1 MIDISPSNFDYSLC
15 FIQPNILPDVPRI
28 QCLVS
33 ACFRVCESPLGIS
46 LEAPENTQANTMVPM
61 FGTHTH
67 THPHH
72 KHMHTAAI
80 KYPLLNYMWHTVL
93 YSFQVLDLVILC
105 FIHYSMIPMTNLVT
119 SCHHTELLQCGWLY
133 FLSCTLH
140 LWDFDSLLLLLAS
153 IQKHHCHS
161 QCQRAYGLCFL
172 LGVLSFQAIQRIHFC
187 VRKWSSLILL
197 HVAVQF
203 LQQHLLNRPSF
214 PCHVPLPPMT

>member
-1 MIDISPSNFDYSLC
+1 MTHSIIFISGAGLSNSVFYTLLHDPHDKSSYLLPPYRVITMWLTVFPILYITSLG
-15 FIQPNILPDVPRI
+15 L
-28 QCLVS
+28 
-33 ACFRVCESPLGIS
+33 
-46 LEAPENTQANTMVPM
+46 
-61 FGTHTH
+61 
-67 THPHH
+67 
-72 KHMHTAAI
+72 
-80 KYPLLNYMWHTVL
+80 
-93 YSFQVLDLVILC
+93 
-105 FIHYSMIPMTNLVT
+105 
-119 SCHHTELLQCGWLY
+119 
-133 FLSCTLH
+133 
-140 LWDFDSLLLLLAS
+140 DSLLLHLAS